1 MYILWLQCSS
11 AQLLVYFSFTYDNS
25 TDQYLSSSFDKPSRP
40 SLASYEFADRSDVCI
55 QPTTTMFILDLSD
68 KDQNGSEYLAE
79 LEAYRAL
86 DTFEWN
92 STSYAGRLSR
102 VSSGSQCREFVT

>member
-1 MYILWLQCSS
+1 MHL
-11 AQLLVYFSFTYDNS
+11 
-25 TDQYLSSSFDKPSRP
+25 
-40 SLASYEFADRSDVCI
+40 

-102 VSSGSQCREFVT
+102 VSNDSSLRAENLLRNRLNIDLCLGLN